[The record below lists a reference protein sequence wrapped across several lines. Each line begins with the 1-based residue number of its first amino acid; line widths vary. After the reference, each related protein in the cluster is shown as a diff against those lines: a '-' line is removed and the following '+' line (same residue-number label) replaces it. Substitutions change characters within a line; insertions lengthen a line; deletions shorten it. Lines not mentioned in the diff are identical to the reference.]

1 MGGTDI
7 GHMLRIYSDVLRLL
21 GRLKAYLDAIERRD
35 ADLARQGR
43 RAGASIALNVREGD
57 ALSGGN
63 RRLRHASAS
72 GSAHEVGAV
81 LDVAEAYGWLTVDE
95 ETRDL
100 LDKVQRTLAKLTRR

>member
-1 MGGTDI
+1 MLRLYTDI
-7 GHMLRIYSDVLRLL
+7 LGLMRRLA
-21 GRLKAYLDAIERRD
+21 RYFDAIDKRD

-43 RAGASIALNVREGD
+43 RAAASIALNVREGD

-72 GSAHEVGAV
+72 GSAQEVGAV
-81 LDVAEAYGWLTVDE
+81 LDVGEALGWVRLDE

-100 LDKVQRTLAKLTRR
+100 LDKVQRTLAKLARR